1 MGNYLICQEAC
12 LSSTDGAVK
21 LELGLGQPSSIAI
34 KPSKMHNHKLDLNQE
49 CNP

>member
-12 LSSTDGAVK
+12 LSSTDRAVK
-21 LELGLGQPSSIAI
+21 LELGLGQPSSRAI
-34 KPSKMHNHKLDLNQE
+34 KASKMHNHKLDLNQE